1 MINQQNISEFKK
13 LYNGAVNEGKEL
25 FIFNGSEVLTDYAKY
40 VIEYFDSIWNNK
52 FAPVAQLD
60 RASAF

>member
-40 VIEYFDSIWNNK
+40 VIEYFDSIWNNIYNIK
-52 FAPVAQLD
+52 LVFVKVLTE
-60 RASAF
+60 

>member
-1 MINQQNISEFKK
+1 MKMINQQNISEFKM

-40 VIEYFDSIWNNK
+40 VIEYFDII
-52 FAPVAQLD
+52 AP
-60 RASAF
+60 